1 MPIRSSSTTRNLEA
15 RKSSIPT
22 IGKGKP
28 LDARGN
34 EGDIAFRRTSEGL
47 KLYIKANHKWHGIKV
62 GESFDSLEEK
72 VNEIKSK
79 VDTIKQFRLPS
90 TYSVTGDFVLDAS
103 GDIEL
108 NADGATVT
116 FKDNTVTNYTFEG
129 GLNPVMT
136 MNSLS
141 VGDSFSITLAGSG
154 VATLATVDSSSDEG
168 HLVLDADGD
177 IHLDAVLSGVNDNI
191 AFKNAGTTFSAF
203 QVHHSASYFYLYEN
217 GGASTDDYLAIKV
230 EADGAS
236 TISTQDLAGN
246 AADLTLDADGTIKI
260 DSEDGIVNFRNSGTN
275 MATFSSNRLRIY
287 NQTDTAD
294 YFNINVGSNA
304 ATTISTIDDG
314 AEGGNLTLDAD
325 GSIILE
331 PYSGGVYIKESA
343 DAAADSA
350 GYGQIWVHDTTPNEL
365 CFTDD
370 AGTDVIGIGKYQ
382 YDMQVTNFYA
392 TSSTTNW
399 VPLPG
404 YVIERTSLASQNE
417 YVCMVAP
424 YDGYIEKI
432 VFRSEIA
439 HNGNLVFTVSKSSD
453 GTEVPNT
460 VSGVHSTAIN
470 VADDTTVDINTAA
483 TSWAVGGN
491 SITKGDIFA
500 IAVTSPSAPFD
511 TNVTVV
517 LKWDITS

>member
-62 GESFDSLEEK
+62 GESFDSLEKK

-177 IHLDAVLSGVNDNI
+177 IHLDAVLSGVSDNI
-191 AFKNAGTTFSAF
+191 AFKNAGTTFGAF
-203 QVHHSASYFYLYEN
+203 QIHHSASYFYLYEN
-217 GGASTDDYLAIKV
+217 GGASTNDYLAIKV

-236 TISTQDLAGN
+236 TIFTQDLAGN

-260 DSEDGIVNFRNSGTN
+260 ESEDGIVNFSNSGTN

-314 AEGGNLTLDAD
+314 AEGGNLILDAD

-331 PYSGGVYIKESA
+331 PYSGGVYIIESA

-392 TSSTTNW
+392 SATSNY

-404 YVIERTSLASQNE
+404 YVIERTSLTHQNE

-424 YDGYIEKI
+424 YNGTIEKI
-432 VFRSEIA
+432 VFRSEAA
-439 HNGNLVFTVSKSSD
+439 HNGNLVFTVAKSSD
-453 GTEVPNT
+453 GTEVPT
-460 VSGVHSTAIN
+460 TISGIHSTSIN
-470 VADDTTVDINTAA
+470 IADDTTQHIDFTTGFIL
-483 TSWAVGGN
+483 GGN
-491 SITKGDIFA
+491 SIVKGDIFA
-500 IAVTSPSAPFD
+500 INVTTPSAPYD
-511 TNVTVV
+511 VNITVV